1 LWVNPDPAE
10 YWGAQWSHHRKV
22 INTIPKIV
30 RYALVP
36 YRLNSAQF
44 AQDIFVIA
52 CNCLKFSLLRHENKN
67 SSPERFLA
75 PAPLA

>member
-1 LWVNPDPAE
+1 MIGEAGLVGNF
-10 YWGAQWSHHRKV
+10 G
-22 INTIPKIV
+22 V
-30 RYALVP
+30 RELGGVRALVP

-52 CNCLKFSLLRHENKN
+52 CNYLKVSLLCLENKN
-67 SSPERFLA
+67 SSPERLLA